1 VRLFNVS
8 KVGCFCDGVSHS
20 LEKRH
25 GEDVKVLTL
34 TLRVAPF
41 DSKLAGEM
49 PDGVKP
55 TLFKLN
61 NGEPKDTLRR
71 ADFALGV
78 ERQQF
83 HVFAAPD
90 VSKATIML
98 DQVRVH
104 GIYARSQKDR
114 NGFDLVFRATFG
126 PVGRDQ
132 LEFVQGWLLTQK
144 FLSFEEA
151 EPGMFDDS
159 VEDDGDLSD
168 QDEKAR
174 RPAPMF
180 ETTDDGEP
188 VETPA
193 ASESGEAARVLPHR
207 HRDRSSAVRAK
218 QTSTR
223 DGKKGRR

>member
-1 VRLFNVS
+1 
-8 KVGCFCDGVSHS
+8 
-20 LEKRH
+20 
-25 GEDVKVLTL
+25 
-34 TLRVAPF
+34 
-41 DSKLAGEM
+41 
-49 PDGVKP
+49 
-55 TLFKLN
+55 
-61 NGEPKDTLRR
+61 
-71 ADFALGV
+71 
-78 ERQQF
+78 
-83 HVFAAPD
+83 
-90 VSKATIML
+90 
-98 DQVRVH
+98 
-104 GIYARSQKDR
+104 
-114 NGFDLVFRATFG
+114 
-126 PVGRDQ
+126 
-132 LEFVQGWLLTQK
+132 VQGWLLTQK
-144 FLSFEEA
+144 FVTFEAA